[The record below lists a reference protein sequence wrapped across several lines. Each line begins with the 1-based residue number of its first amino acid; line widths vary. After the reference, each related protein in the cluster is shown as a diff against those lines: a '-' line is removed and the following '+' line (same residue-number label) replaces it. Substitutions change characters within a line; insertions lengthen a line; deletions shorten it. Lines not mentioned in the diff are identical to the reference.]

1 MHFTDSTRTHTE
13 SGAVDESLCLKPARF
28 ASGDRNIHW
37 TDPSRCRPL
46 RIAPGQTIRRAQ
58 IRDWMLKSDSGRMH
72 RPHKAMPGYHSV
84 AYPTENRRTKPFW
97 NRPRPT
103 LRTGSARFT
112 DQIGNQMPDSE
123 PVHGTPPDKDLRP
136 VRHHRPHAPSRGIPT
151 IPTDHHCLAQP
162 GYSRRLARIEN
173 QPPISDSVQPL
184 HRTQTSRQHH
194 HQPETP
200 EPSQSPTYPTPTSDQ
215 DRHTARTKPEIGHQT
230 PNQSTERSWDEILA
244 QGNQLTG
251 NIKTAEFQRSSHQ
264 AADNHHRQSFRHPHP
279 ADQNGNQS
287 PNSESVHETPP
298 DKGHR
303 LYRHHQSHHK
313 TAEPGQSPYT
323 PQPRGPQTQPV
334 TRTKPEIGHQT
345 PNQSTERSW
354 DEIPAQGNQ
363 LTGNIKTAEFQ

>member
-1 MHFTDSTRTHTE
+1 MRPPALAPQGDTPLAGGEGCQDERRNVNAGTEESENKSWALPGIGQLDTHAPEIGSEVSDYPVMHFTDSTRTHTE

-37 TDPSRCRPL
+37 ADPSRCRPL

-58 IRDWMLKSDSGRMH
+58 IRDWMFKSDSGRMH
-72 RPHKAMPGYHSV
+72 RPHKTMPGYHSV

-151 IPTDHHCLAQP
+151 IPTGHHCLAQP

-184 HRTQTSRQHH
+184 HRTQTGRQHH

-200 EPSQSPTYPTPTSDQ
+200 EPSQSP
-215 DRHTARTKPEIGHQT
+215 
-230 PNQSTERSWDEILA
+230 
-244 QGNQLTG
+244 
-251 NIKTAEFQRSSHQ
+251 
-264 AADNHHRQSFRHPHP
+264 
-279 ADQNGNQS
+279 
-287 PNSESVHETPP
+287 
-298 DKGHR
+298 
-303 LYRHHQSHHK
+303 
-313 TAEPGQSPYT
+313 YT
-323 PQPRGPQTQPV
+323 TRPRGPQKQPAA
-334 TRTKPEIGHQT
+334 RTKSEIRREYPIQSINNT
-345 PNQSTERSW
+345 P
-354 DEIPAQGNQ
+354 PA
-363 LTGNIKTAEFQ
+363 